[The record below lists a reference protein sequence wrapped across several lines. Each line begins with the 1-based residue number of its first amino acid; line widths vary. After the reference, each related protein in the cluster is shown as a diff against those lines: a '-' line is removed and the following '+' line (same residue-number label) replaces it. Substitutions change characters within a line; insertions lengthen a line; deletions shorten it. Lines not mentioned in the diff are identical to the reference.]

1 MPATCCCV
9 PQCHERGGHAF
20 PSDSEQRQLWV
31 RAIKRLDEVT
41 LKDWE
46 PSLTSLVCKAHFK
59 PDDYVQK
66 NKAGTFNNFPY
77 CLTLPSL

>member
-1 MPATCCCV
+1 MPFTCCCV
-9 PQCHERGGHAF
+9 PQCHERGGHTF
-20 PSDSEQRQLWV
+20 PSDSEQRLRWI

-46 PSLTSLVCKAHFK
+46 PTPTAIVCKSHFK

-66 NKAGTFNNFPY
+66 NKAGVFQTFI
-77 CLTLPSL
+77 